1 MRTYFS
7 VNLKIFSRAHPYCAW
22 LQSLIYAAIII
33 YLKHMGWK
41 YMVSYVQYL
50 SHALTRKINETL
62 EKKFFHWW
70 EAERSQYWLTH
81 LCYEPPVWKGY
92 VIFSICC
99 RIYCLITWSKDYAIL
114 REKVSL
120 HKFIPIGLL
129 QIEMFFICQKTSDD
143 YVIERSCDFIR
154 ESS

>member
-7 VNLKIFSRAHPYCAW
+7 VCFTIFSRAHNYCAW

-33 YLKHMGWK
+33 YLKHMRWK

-62 EKKFFHWW
+62 EKKIFHWW

-129 QIEMFFICQKTSDD
+129 QMEMFFICQKTSDD